1 MVYLFIKKL
10 YFLLGQF
17 TEHRFNYRIG
27 NIILD
32 ATMILNF
39 YEDNYLTCD
48 VNQDGKVT
56 DLKANVSHSR
66 CKSQSQF

>member
-1 MVYLFIKKL
+1 ML
-10 YFLLGQF
+10 
-17 TEHRFNYRIG
+17 
-27 NIILD
+27 
-32 ATMILNF
+32 LNF

-66 CKSQSQF
+66 CKLQSQF